1 MTLSKNTV
9 KYILMLLGF
18 VIFLA
23 GYFLVYMDFTEKTD
37 AATAAIE
44 ELNQRLAVLNG
55 YKAELDKYKA
65 GIEEKKA
72 SVNDILGRY
81 YSDEQPED
89 FLMLAVAMENE
100 ITPGAGGAP
109 FAVNS
114 MTFAEPVLVCSI
126 NGIEDGETADD
137 PVAPRELKCYMLS
150 SKLNA
155 TMKYDQMKQALDFI
169 GRQKDVTKLNRLD
182 LNYDSSTGYINGAF
196 VLDKYYITGRD
207 IPAHQAV
214 IPYTDFGKSVLMGS

>member
-9 KYILMLLGF
+9 KYILMLFGL

-23 GYFLVYMDFTEKTD
+23 GYFLVYMDFSEKTD
-37 AATAAIE
+37 AVNAEIVN
-44 ELNQRLAVLNG
+44 LNQKLTVLNG
-55 YKAELDKYKA
+55 YKAELEKYRA
-65 GIEEKKA
+65 GIEEHKA
-72 SVNDILGRY
+72 SVCDILSRY

-100 ITPGAGGAP
+100 ITPGTGGAP
-109 FAVNS
+109 LTVNS
-114 MTFAEPVLVCSI
+114 LTFTEPALVYAI
-126 NGIEDGETADD
+126 RGILDGETAED
-137 PVAPRELKCYMLS
+137 PVVPLELKCYMLS
-150 SKLNA
+150 STLNA
-155 TMKYDQMKQALDFI
+155 TMKYDQMKKALDFI

-182 LNYDSSTGYINGAF
+182 LSYDSATGYINGVF